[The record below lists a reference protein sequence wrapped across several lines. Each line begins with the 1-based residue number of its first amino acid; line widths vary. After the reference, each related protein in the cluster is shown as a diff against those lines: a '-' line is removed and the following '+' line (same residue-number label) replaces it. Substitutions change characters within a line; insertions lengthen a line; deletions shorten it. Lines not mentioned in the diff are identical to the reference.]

1 MHKRIALSAD
11 IDELKADLSNQREQY
26 ASASNAARNR
36 MTSTILTSERNLENK
51 IEELARVDNHIRA
64 IEQRLIK

>member
-51 IEELARVDNHIRA
+51 IEELAKVDNHIRA